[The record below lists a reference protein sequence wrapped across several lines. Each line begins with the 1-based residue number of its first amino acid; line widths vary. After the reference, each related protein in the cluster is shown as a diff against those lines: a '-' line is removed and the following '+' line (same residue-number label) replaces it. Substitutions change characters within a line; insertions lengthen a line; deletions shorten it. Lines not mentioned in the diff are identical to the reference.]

1 MSNECSEFFG
11 ENHYFVRAIVLE
23 IGREEFLSTESHC
36 CLDRSLSLS
45 RFLPLPLFLFYS
57 RFNWNPVLR
66 FVQSARIGGKHGGQT
81 PAGSTFV
88 NR

>member
-23 IGREEFLSTESHC
+23 IGREEFLSTESDC

-45 RFLPLPLFLFYS
+45 LSLFFCFTPDL
-57 RFNWNPVLR
+57 
-66 FVQSARIGGKHGGQT
+66 IGIQFFASSNRRESVVNTVDKH
-81 PAGSTFV
+81 
-88 NR
+88 RRDRLL